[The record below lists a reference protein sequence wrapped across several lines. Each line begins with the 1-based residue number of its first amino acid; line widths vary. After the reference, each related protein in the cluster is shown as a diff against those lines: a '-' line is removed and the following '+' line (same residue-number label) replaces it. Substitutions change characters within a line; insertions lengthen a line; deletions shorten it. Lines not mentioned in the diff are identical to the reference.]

1 MSETNNNT
9 LNEETKKFIS
19 DSSERLKQGAMY
31 YKAIE
36 KKWDDTPL
44 MIKILNILLS
54 VVLTYLTTGVF
65 YNLFFSI
72 LFFIV
77 SFCFIFIYNKA
88 FAFFYLILY
97 IIFMTKIITEKN
109 TAYGAVIPITDM
121 QKNNKPLKCSI
132 PLQVSPGDLKID
144 KSYFQKDIQAGY
156 FTYSYWIY
164 ITGVPNPNDS
174 NYNSTWKNYR
184 YSDWK
189 SILYRGSPLGG
200 ANDFSSMTQFPGFWL
215 TPKSNNLVIAFQQTG
230 VPVERI
236 ELNNIALNKWVN
248 VVLSVEYRAVNLYI
262 DGLLER
268 IINLEQFPPDMS
280 KYNLYIASDKA
291 ISLVNDNER
300 NKLSGFPGFLG
311 ELIYYNYALS
321 ADYVKESYNYYKNI
335 VYSYEKKIVEK
346 NNYKTATLITN
357 SDCLKL

>member
-121 QKNNKPLKCSI
+121 QKNNKPLNYGNQF
-132 PLQVSPGDLKID
+132 LQ
-144 KSYFQKDIQAGY
+144 
-156 FTYSYWIY
+156 T
-164 ITGVPNPNDS
+164 TMTN
-174 NYNSTWKNYR
+174 
-184 YSDWK
+184 YSDQIKEK
-189 SILYRGSPLGG
+189 SLV
-200 ANDFSSMTQFPGFWL
+200 T
-215 TPKSNNLVIAFQQTG
+215 LVI
-230 VPVERI
+230 
-236 ELNNIALNKWVN
+236 
-248 VVLSVEYRAVNLYI
+248 EYFMLA
-262 DGLLER
+262 
-268 IINLEQFPPDMS
+268 
-280 KYNLYIASDKA
+280 
-291 ISLVNDNER
+291 
-300 NKLSGFPGFLG
+300 
-311 ELIYYNYALS
+311 
-321 ADYVKESYNYYKNI
+321 
-335 VYSYEKKIVEK
+335 
-346 NNYKTATLITN
+346 
-357 SDCLKL
+357 